1 MTPTSQAFKTIHKDE
16 LTKFDKR
23 GAVLRGTSM
32 VDARRK
38 TSCAELDVDDPD
50 GYQALRSK
58 AANIKDVVL
67 ANLPDYLETF
77 ANNAEAAGA
86 KVHFAADAS
95 DAREIIQTIIRA
107 KQARVIV
114 KSKSMVSE
122 EIDLN
127 AALEADGYRV
137 IETDLGEFILQL
149 EHEHPSHIVLPAVHK
164 PKVEVERMFNKLY
177 ASPMGA
183 SADELAQTARRV
195 IRQDFLDAEV
205 GISGGNFLIA
215 DTGSIVIVEN
225 EGNARLTTSL
235 PKCHIAIVGIEK
247 VIPSINDLPIF
258 LNLLSRSAT
267 GQRSTVFVSTIT
279 GPKTEQEPDGPEE
292 MHIVLVDNRRS
303 TILADDKLRPI
314 LRCIRC
320 AACVN
325 TCPVYQQIGGHSY
338 GWVYTGPIGAILD
351 PVLLGLENA
360 YHLPYASSLCGACTE
375 VCPVKIPIDDI
386 LVEHRRRTVS
396 ASLTGQA
403 EAIAMASFAT
413 VMVNHN
419 LYEAATRLAAV
430 MPSSNGRMSRM
441 PLPVITDWQ
450 SSRDLPAIKG
460 PRFRDIWKQRLAADG
475 ADHGA

>member
-1 MTPTSQAFKTIHKDE
+1 MTPTSKAFKSIHKDE

-23 GAVLRGTSM
+23 GAVLRGTTT
-32 VDARRK
+32 VDSRRK
-38 TSCAELDVDDPD
+38 SACAELDSDDPD
-50 GYQALRSK
+50 GYQALRTK

-67 ANLPDYLETF
+67 ADLPRFLESF
-77 ANNAEAAGA
+77 AENAEAAGA
-86 KVHFAADAS
+86 AVHFAADAS
-95 DAREIIQTIIRA
+95 DARTIIQDIIRA
-107 KQARVIV
+107 KNARVIV

-127 AALEADGYRV
+127 AALENDGYKV

-149 EHEHPSHIVLPAVHK
+149 EDEHPSHIVLPAVHK

-205 GISGGNFLIA
+205 GISGGNFLVA

-247 VIPSINDLPIF
+247 IIPSINDLPIF

-279 GPKTEQEPDGPEE
+279 GPKATHEPDGPEE

-303 TILADDKLRPI
+303 TILADEKLRPI

-396 ASLTGQA
+396 ASLTGPA
-403 EAIAMASFAT
+403 EALAMASFAK
-413 VMVNHN
+413 VMINHN

-430 MPSSNGRMSRM
+430 MPSTNGRTARM

-460 PRFRDIWKQRLAADG
+460 PRFRDIWKQRLSKSGVGDG
-475 ADHGA
+475 S

>member
-1 MTPTSQAFKTIHKDE
+1 MTPTSKSFKDIHETE
-16 LTKFDKR
+16 LTKFDMR
-23 GAVLRGTSM
+23 AAVLRGTST

-38 TSCAELDVDDPD
+38 TACAELDTDDPS
-50 GYQALRSK
+50 GYQALRTR
-58 AANIKDVVL
+58 AASIKDAVL
-67 ANLPDYLETF
+67 ADLPSYIDMF

-86 KVHFAADAS
+86 TIHFASDAADARTS
-95 DAREIIQTIIRA
+95 IQNIIRSKGA
-107 KQARVIV
+107 KVIV

-127 AALEADGYRV
+127 AALELDGYRV

-177 ASPMGA
+177 DSPIGA

-205 GISGGNFLIA
+205 GISGGNFLVA

-247 VIPSINDLPIF
+247 IIPSIDDLPLF

-279 GPKTEQEPDGPEE
+279 GPKTSEEPDGPEE

-303 TILADDKLRPI
+303 TILADEELRPI

-325 TCPVYQQIGGHSY
+325 TCPVYQQIGGHAY
-338 GWVYTGPIGAILD
+338 GWVYSGPIGAILD

-360 YHLPYASSLCGACTE
+360 YHLPYASSLGGACTE

-386 LVEHRRRTVS
+386 LVEHRKRAVS
-396 ASLTGQA
+396 ASLTGSL
-403 EAIAMASFAT
+403 EAMAMASFAT

-430 MPSSNGRMSRM
+430 MPSSNGRTSRL

-460 PRFRDIWKQRLAADG
+460 PRFRDIWKQRLAAAG
-475 ADHGA
+475 ANHGA

>member
-1 MTPTSQAFKTIHKDE
+1 MTPTSKAFKTIHKDE
-16 LTKFDKR
+16 LTKLDKR

-32 VDARRK
+32 VDSRRK
-38 TSCAELDVDDPD
+38 TSCAELDTDDPD
-50 GYQALRSK
+50 GYQTLRSK

-67 ANLPDYLETF
+67 ADLPDYLETF

-86 KVHFAADAS
+86 RVHFASDAS
-95 DAREIIQTIIRA
+95 DARGIVQTIIRS
-107 KQARVIV
+107 KQAKVIV

-149 EHEHPSHIVLPAVHK
+149 EQEHPSHIVLPAVHK

-279 GPKTEQEPDGPEE
+279 GPKTVQEPDGPEE

-403 EAIAMASFAT
+403 ESIAMASFAT

>member
-1 MTPTSQAFKTIHKDE
+1 MTPTSKSFKDIHETE
-16 LTKFDKR
+16 LSKFDMR
-23 GAVLRGTSM
+23 AAVLRGTSM

-38 TSCAELDVDDPD
+38 TACSELDSDDPS
-50 GYQALRSK
+50 GYQALRTR
-58 AANIKDVVL
+58 AANIKDTVL
-67 ANLPDYLETF
+67 ADLPAYIEFF
-77 ANNAEAAGA
+77 ADNAEAAGA
-86 KVHFAADAS
+86 IVHFAADAA
-95 DAREIIQTIIRA
+95 DARTSILDIIRSTGA
-107 KQARVIV
+107 KVVV

-127 AALEADGYRV
+127 AALELDGYRV

-177 ASPMGA
+177 DSPIGA
-183 SADELAQTARRV
+183 SADDLAQTARRV

-205 GISGGNFLIA
+205 GISGGNFLVA

-247 VIPSINDLPIF
+247 IIPTMSDLPLF

-279 GPKTEQEPDGPEE
+279 GPKAVDEPDGPEE

-303 TILADDKLRPI
+303 TILADEKLRPI

-325 TCPVYQQIGGHSY
+325 TCPVYQQIGGHAY
-338 GWVYTGPIGAILD
+338 GWVYSGPIGAILD
-351 PVLLGLENA
+351 PVLLGLENS

-386 LVEHRRRTVS
+386 LVEHRRRAVG
-396 ASLTGQA
+396 ASLTGSL
-403 EAIAMASFAT
+403 EAMAMASFAT

-430 MPSSNGRMSRM
+430 MPSSNGRTTRL

-460 PRFRDIWKQRLAADG
+460 PRFRDIWKQRLASAG
-475 ADHGA
+475 ANHGT

>member
-1 MTPTSQAFKTIHKDE
+1 MTPTSQSFKTIHKEE

-67 ANLPDYLETF
+67 ANLPDFLETF
-77 ANNAEAAGA
+77 ANNAEDAGA
-86 KVHFAADAS
+86 SVHFASDAS

-107 KQARVIV
+107 KQAKVVV

-127 AALEADGYRV
+127 SALEGDGYRV

-279 GPKTEQEPDGPEE
+279 GPKTVQEPDGPEE

-396 ASLTGQA
+396 ASLTGPA
-403 EAIAMASFAT
+403 EAIAMASFAS

-460 PRFRDIWKQRLAADG
+460 PRFRDIWKQRLAAAG
-475 ADHGA
+475 AENGA

>member
-1 MTPTSQAFKTIHKDE
+1 MTPTSKSFKDIHETE
-16 LTKFDKR
+16 LTKFDMR
-23 GAVLRGTSM
+23 AAVLRGTST
-32 VDARRK
+32 VDARRM
-38 TSCAELDVDDPD
+38 TACAELDTDDPS
-50 GYQALRSK
+50 GYQAMRTR
-58 AANIKDVVL
+58 AAEIKDAVL
-67 ANLPDYLETF
+67 TELPAYIEMF

-86 KVHFAADAS
+86 QVHFATDAADARTS
-95 DAREIIQTIIRA
+95 ILDIIRSTGA
-107 KQARVIV
+107 KVIV

-127 AALEADGYRV
+127 AALELDGYRV

-177 ASPMGA
+177 DSPIGA

-205 GISGGNFLIA
+205 GISGGNFLVA

-247 VIPSINDLPIF
+247 IIPSIDDLPLF

-279 GPKTEQEPDGPEE
+279 GPKALNEPDGPEQ

-303 TILADDKLRPI
+303 TILADEKLRPI

-325 TCPVYQQIGGHSY
+325 TCPVYQQIGGHAY
-338 GWVYTGPIGAILD
+338 GWVYSGPIGAILD

-386 LVEHRRRTVS
+386 LVEHRKRAVS
-396 ASLTGQA
+396 GSLTGSL
-403 EAIAMASFAT
+403 EAMAMASFAT

-430 MPSSNGRMSRM
+430 MPSSNGRTTRL

-460 PRFRDIWKQRLAADG
+460 PRFRDIWKQRLASAG
-475 ADHGA
+475 ANHGT

>member
-1 MTPTSQAFKTIHKDE
+1 MKPTSKSFKSIHVDE
-16 LTKFDKR
+16 LTKVDKR

-32 VDARRK
+32 VDSRRK
-38 TSCAELDVDDPD
+38 VACAELDTDDVA
-50 GYQALRSK
+50 GYQGLRTQ
-58 AANIKDVVL
+58 AAAVKDATI
-67 ANLPDYLETF
+67 ANLPGFIEMFTQS
-77 ANNAEAAGA
+77 AEAAGA
-86 KVHFAADAS
+86 QVHFAIDAS
-95 DAREIIQTIIRA
+95 DARATIQEIIRSKGA
-107 KQARVIV
+107 KVIV

-127 AALEADGYRV
+127 AALELDGYRV

-177 ASPMGA
+177 DSPMGA
-183 SADELAQTARRV
+183 SADDLAQTARNV

-225 EGNARLTTSL
+225 EGNARLTTSI

-247 VIPSINDLPIF
+247 LIPSIDDLPVF

-279 GPKTEQEPDGPEE
+279 GPRTESEPDGPDEL
-292 MHIVLVDNRRS
+292 HIILVDNNRS
-303 TILADDKLRPI
+303 SILADEKLRPI

-325 TCPVYQQIGGHSY
+325 TCPVYQQIGGHAY

-386 LVEHRRRTVS
+386 LVEHRRRAVS
-396 ASLTGQA
+396 EAMTGPV
-403 EAIAMASFAT
+403 EAMAMASFAT

-430 MPSSNGRMSRM
+430 MPSSNGRTTRL

-460 PRFRDIWKQRLAADG
+460 PRFRDIWRQRLATQG
-475 ADHGA
+475 ASNGA

>member
-77 ANNAEAAGA
+77 ANNADNAGA
-86 KVHFAADAS
+86 SVHFAADAS

-107 KQARVIV
+107 KQAKVIV

-396 ASLTGQA
+396 ASLTGPT
-403 EAIAMASFAT
+403 EAIAMASFAS

-450 SSRDLPAIKG
+450 STRDLPAIKG
-460 PRFRDIWKQRLAADG
+460 PRFRDIWKQRLAAAG
-475 ADHGA
+475 EHHGA